1 MGPLGPCFFCQEK
14 RDVLGFRVLGPLGPT
29 RKTFGAKQDVLGFE
43 FPCIRIPLDLNS
55 LVFEFPLVNELLNA
69 EC

>member
-29 RKTFGAKQDVLGFE
+29 RNTFGAKQDVLGFE
-43 FPCIRIPLDLNS
+43 FPCIRIPS
-55 LVFEFPLVNELLNA
+55 GE
-69 EC
+69 